1 MKMFLTVLV
10 LVCGQICFASS
21 TERQMDALMSSF
33 DVNPERFDSAVNAA
47 KISVDEINETIRL
60 TVRFEG
66 AQRPLIAEQ
75 VITLPIVDKY
85 VGNCGTIVFVAQ
97 KPSRAIGSP
106 METMIVTD
114 YSKIVCRMIIPA
126 DEMTT
131 VQLGDVVK
139 GESEELINPSIFTG
153 FALQPSF

>member
-1 MKMFLTVLV
+1 MKMFITVLV

-21 TERQMDALMSSF
+21 QDALMSSF
-33 DVNPERFDSAVNAA
+33 DVHPERFDRNVNAA
-47 KISVDEINETIRL
+47 KISVNETNETIQL
-60 TVRFEG
+60 TVRFDG
-66 AQRPLIAEQ
+66 AQRPLVAEE
-75 VITLPIVDKY
+75 VIVLPIVDKY

-114 YSKIVCRMIIPA
+114 YSKIVCRMIIPGN
-126 DEMTT
+126 EMTT
-131 VQLGDVVK
+131 VQLGDVIK
-139 GESEELINPSIFTG
+139 GESEDLINQSVFTG

>member
-21 TERQMDALMSSF
+21 QDALMSSF
-33 DVNPERFDSAVNAA
+33 DVNPERFDSVVNAA
-47 KISVDEINETIRL
+47 KISVDEANETIRL

-85 VGNCGTIVFVAQ
+85 IGNCGTIVFVAQ

-131 VQLGDVVK
+131 VQLGDVIK
-139 GESEELINPSIFTG
+139 GESEELINESVFTG
-153 FALQPSF
+153 FALHPSF

>member
-21 TERQMDALMSSF
+21 QEANMSSF
-33 DVNPERFDSAVNAA
+33 DVNPERFDSNVNAA
-47 KISVDEINETIRL
+47 KVSVDENNETIQL

-66 AQRPLIAEQ
+66 AQRPLVAEQ
-75 VITLPIVDKY
+75 IIILPIVDKY
-85 VGNCGTIVFVAQ
+85 TGNCGTTVFVAQ

-114 YSKIVCRMIIPA
+114 YSKIVCRMLIPS

-131 VQLGDVVK
+131 VQLGEVIK
-139 GESEELINPSIFTG
+139 GESEELINESVFTG
-153 FALQPSF
+153 FALQPSI